1 MMSVRLC
8 RLNVNR
14 WNEEVSVRNM
24 TYYLRVML
32 GAQSIHAKDCIREGI
47 VGTDFNF
54 DQDLSGYLLP
64 TWNESRRELTRI
76 YKEFRPDRTPI
87 ALGLNCGAIWT
98 VSKGL
103 PIGGIVVSPVGNGE
117 YIYGEVTSNYQYVEG
132 SYLPHQRTVNWSKD
146 RILGNAM
153 SELLLRACKLPLTAI
168 DLNPYA
174 AELDLLIGKQG
185 LGPRVTVNDENV
197 EDASRFA
204 LEAILEEFLV
214 SNWKHT
220 AFAEKYKI
228 LEVDGVLVG
237 QQFLVDTGRID
248 LLAISHDD
256 SEYLVLELKRGQAS
270 DKVVGQ
276 LLRYMGFI
284 KREYCNDEHKKKVRG
299 AIVAHEDDQR
309 IRDAL
314 SMVCDVD
321 FYKYSIDFKLAVQ
334 KLGDK

>member
-1 MMSVRLC
+1 
-8 RLNVNR
+8 
-14 WNEEVSVRNM
+14 M

-32 GAQSIHAKDCIREGI
+32 GRQGIHAKDCLREGI
-47 VGTDFNF
+47 VGTDFDF

-64 TWNESRRELTRI
+64 TWNESRKELTRI
-76 YKEFRPDRTPI
+76 YKELKPDKTPI

-103 PIGGIVVSPVGNGE
+103 PVGGIVVSPLGNGE
-117 YIYGEVTSNYQYVEG
+117 YVYGEVSGDYQYVGG
-132 SYLPHQRTVNWSKD
+132 SYFPHQRTVNWSKD
-146 RILGNAM
+146 RILGTAM
-153 SELLLRACKLPLTAI
+153 SEPLLKACQLPLTAI

-174 AELDLLIGKQG
+174 AELDALVGNQG
-185 LGPRVTVNDENV
+185 LGPQVTVNDENV
-197 EDASRFA
+197 ENASRFA

-228 LEVDGVLVG
+228 YEVDGELVG
-237 QQFLVDTGRID
+237 QQFPAGKGWID
-248 LLAISHDD
+248 ILAISHDE
-256 SEYLVLELKRGQAS
+256 SEYLVLELKRGRAS
-270 DKVVGQ
+270 DIVVGQ

-284 KREYCNDEHKKKVRG
+284 KREYCKDEDRKKDENRKKVRG

-314 SMVCDVD
+314 SMVNDVD